1 MENLVDSLQYKRV
14 GLALSGG
21 AVRGLAH
28 IGVIK
33 ALHENGIKPAVI
45 AGTSVGS
52 IIGAALAAGMDWRE
66 MADMARSIFWPRLL
80 HGKTL
85 ERFSAQHLP
94 PSFEHLETRF
104 AAVATIV
111 PLNQPHTIAS
121 GPLPSAISAS
131 CALRLL
137 RRPVVR
143 EGLRLKDGG
152 FSCVLPTH
160 VCRELGA
167 EVVIGSDVWEWS
179 SVMRS
184 LGCSPL
190 EQRWTTRAYPSHYR
204 FALAHTDIHIHP
216 EVPATGYVPGAAA
229 IDRMIAVGERAAYLS
244 FESLAK
250 AQAA

>member
-1 MENLVDSLQYKRV
+1 M
-14 GLALSGG
+14 
-21 AVRGLAH
+21 RGLAH

-33 ALHENGIKPAVI
+33 ALHENGIRPAVV

-52 IIGAALAAGMDWRE
+52 IIGAALAAAMDWRE
-66 MADMARSIFWPRLL
+66 IADMARSIFWPRLL

-104 AAVATIV
+104 AAVATVV

-184 LGCSPL
+184 LGWSPF

-204 FALAHTDIHIHP
+204 FALTQTDIHIHP
-216 EVPATGYVPGAAA
+216 EIPVTGYVPGAAA
-229 IDRMIAVGERAAYLS
+229 IDRMIAVGERATYLS
-244 FESLAK
+244 LESLSK
-250 AQAA
+250 TQAA

>member
-1 MENLVDSLQYKRV
+1 MDDVLRSLKSKRV

-33 ALHENGIKPAVI
+33 ALHEVGIKPAVV

-66 MADMARSIFWPRLL
+66 IAIMARSIFWPRLL

-85 ERFSAQHLP
+85 ERFCTQYLP
-94 PSFEHLETRF
+94 ESFEQLATPF

-111 PLNQPHTIAS
+111 PSNKPFTITT
-121 GPLPSAISAS
+121 GPLSSAISAS
-131 CALRLL
+131 CALRLI
-137 RRPVVR
+137 RRPVSR
-143 EGLRLKDGG
+143 EGQKLKDGG
-152 FSCVLPTH
+152 FSCVLPSH
-160 VCRELGA
+160 VCRTQNA
-167 EVVIGSDVWEWS
+167 DFVIA

-184 LGCSPL
+184 LGCSPS
-190 EQRWTTRAYPSHYR
+190 ERHWTTQAYPAHYK
-204 FALAHTDIHIHP
+204 FAVAQSEIHIQP
-216 EVPATGYVPGAAA
+216 EIPLAGYVPGAAA
-229 IDRMIAVGERAAYLS
+229 VERLIAKGERATHQAL
-244 FESLAK
+244 ESCSK